1 MVTVVNYD
9 SWRDVK
15 SEVQL
20 WQLQSLTPNIDC
32 LEKMKCSFDSYSY
45 QLRHLAGFKVKCRS
59 GSYSSEL
66 RQFTECKKW
75 RADRIATMTNSDS
88 WLVVKC
94 SEAPT
99 PGVVL
104 ANCNLKCGFDSYI
117 SLLFFFYLGFLSQPF
132 TNHGTTE
139 EMGGNFLTPH

>member
-1 MVTVVNYD
+1 
-9 SWRDVK
+9 
-15 SEVQL
+15 
-20 WQLQSLTPNIDC
+20 
-32 LEKMKCSFDSYSY
+32 
-45 QLRHLAGFKVKCRS
+45 
-59 GSYSSEL
+59 
-66 RQFTECKKW
+66 
-75 RADRIATMTNSDS
+75 MTNSDS

>member
-9 SWRDVK
+9 SCRNVK

-66 RQFTECKKW
+66 RQITECKKW